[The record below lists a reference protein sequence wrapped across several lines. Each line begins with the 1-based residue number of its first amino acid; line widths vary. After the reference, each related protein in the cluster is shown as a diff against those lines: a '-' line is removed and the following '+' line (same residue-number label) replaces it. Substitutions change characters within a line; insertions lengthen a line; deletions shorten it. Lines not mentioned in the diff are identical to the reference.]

1 MKEYRFEEAAPPTE
15 RQKKHD
21 YFCISS
27 SDLTEL
33 VVRPYREQTRD
44 LPRKMAAAI
53 VFIDRG
59 RCWTLPTPLLSH
71 SHVANANKVSYE
83 ILFIADARLDIVDIF
98 IICEIC
104 VSCREFTIAI
114 CNNEAQFV
122 CEIPGYCRKF
132 SIASERLN
140 PAS

>member
-1 MKEYRFEEAAPPTE
+1 MKLEYRFEEASPPTE

-44 LPRKMAAAI
+44 LPRKMAERALL
-53 VFIDRG
+53 FIDRG

-71 SHVANANKVSYE
+71 SHEHAKVSYE
-83 ILFIADARLDIVDIF
+83 IRIF
-98 IICEIC
+98 
-104 VSCREFTIAI
+104 
-114 CNNEAQFV
+114 
-122 CEIPGYCRKF
+122 YY
-132 SIASERLN
+132 
-140 PAS
+140 